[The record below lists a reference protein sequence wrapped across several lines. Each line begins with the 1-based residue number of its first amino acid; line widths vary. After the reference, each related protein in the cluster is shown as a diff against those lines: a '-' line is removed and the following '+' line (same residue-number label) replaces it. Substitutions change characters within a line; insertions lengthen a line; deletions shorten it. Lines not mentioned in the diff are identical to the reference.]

1 MSVIPDWV
9 KKYKTKG
16 VEIRVSGNNY
26 YAYEMTSRWNKDKKR
41 ADKVTG
47 KYLGVVTHDGI
58 VKTRSMGLV
67 RSDYEYGNIALLYG
81 IASKT
86 VIPVL
91 KEIYPTMW
99 ERIVSYAILRNI
111 QPLPMKSIHYL

>member
-26 YAYEMTSRWNKDKKR
+26 YAYEMTSRWNSEKKR

-47 KYLGVVTHDGI
+47 KYLGVV
-58 VKTRSMGLV
+58 
-67 RSDYEYGNIALLYG
+67 
-81 IASKT
+81 
-86 VIPVL
+86 
-91 KEIYPTMW
+91 
-99 ERIVSYAILRNI
+99 
-111 QPLPMKSIHYL
+111 